1 MLDVHPPHAPTHTW
15 KDFLL
20 HIATIVIGLLIAIGL
35 EQTVELLH
43 HHHQREQLEQD
54 LRAESV
60 NNVRYINHDLELQKL
75 EPWFDHA
82 ASSLTAPGSG
92 LVHVTLTP
100 LPCIPGT
107 ASDGS
112 FRTILPF
119 EGVWLTA
126 RENGVAGLVPA
137 ERARI
142 YFRRS
147 VLFVIMKRYDDLIYD
162 NCLPLNAMQRRLAK
176 RSTDGSSYE
185 WTLTPGQAEKFAT
198 LASEQASALKALCF
212 RLRYLRDFEQ
222 DLLDGGHRVNGAPL
236 DANLND
242 VLDPE
247 DQPQPR

>member
-1 MLDVHPPHAPTHTW
+1 MLDVHPPHQAASTW
-15 KDFLL
+15 RDFLI

-35 EQTVELLH
+35 EQTVEAVH

-54 LRAESV
+54 LRDESV
-60 NNVRYINHDLELQKL
+60 NNVRTINHDLQLQKL

-82 ASSLTAPGSG
+82 ASSVAAPRGG

-107 ASDGS
+107 SSDGS
-112 FRTILPF
+112 FRTLLPS

-126 RENGVAGLVPA
+126 RESGVAALVPA

-147 VLFVIMKRYDDLIYD
+147 VLFEILKRYSDLVYD
-162 NCLPLNAMQRRLAK
+162 NCLPLNAMQRRLAM
-176 RSTDGSSYE
+176 RSTDGASYE
-185 WTLTPGQAEKFAT
+185 WTLTPDQAGKFAA
-198 LASEQASALKALCF
+198 LASERTSALKALSF
-212 RLRYLRDFEQ
+212 RLRILRDFEQ

-242 VLDPE
+242 LLDPE
-247 DQPQPR
+247 DQPLPQ